1 MKINKWISAVAVVA
15 LSGTMAFAAVENDGG
30 KAWGHGHRHG
40 AMAAHLAQKL
50 NLTDAQK
57 DQMKALH
64 RSFREENK
72 AFFDSVRATR
82 QELKAAKQAGDQ
94 AKIDS
99 LKPTIESQRA
109 QMKQLHAAQK
119 EKFLSILTP
128 EQRTQLEALKA
139 EHKAHRQQKQQQ

>member
-1 MKINKWISAVAVVA
+1 MKKWFSAIAVVA
-15 LSGTMAFAAVENDGG
+15 LSGTMAFAAVDNGGG

-40 AMAAHLAQKL
+40 FMSKRLAEKL

-72 AFFDSVRATR
+72 AFFEQVRATR
-82 QELKAAKQAGDQ
+82 QELRAAKEAGDQ

-99 LKPTIESQRA
+99 LKPTLESQRA
-109 QMKQLHAAQK
+109 QMKQIRQSQH

-128 EQRTQLEALKA
+128 DQRAQLDQLKA
-139 EHKAHRQQKQQQ
+139 EHKAHKHQQQ